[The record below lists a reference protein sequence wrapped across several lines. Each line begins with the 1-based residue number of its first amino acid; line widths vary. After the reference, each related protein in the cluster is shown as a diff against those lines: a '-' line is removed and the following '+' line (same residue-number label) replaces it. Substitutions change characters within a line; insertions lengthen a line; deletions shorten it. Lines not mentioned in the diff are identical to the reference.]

1 MPSESCLVEFF
12 VINCFSLKKVFN
24 LMEKTL
30 QIAVNLLL
38 IRMDI
43 FIENKCANLFVI
55 KDFLG

>member
-1 MPSESCLVEFF
+1 MPPENCLVEFF
-12 VINCFSLKKVFN
+12 VIKCFSLTKVFN

-30 QIAVNLLL
+30 QIAVNLLA
-38 IRMDI
+38 IMMDI